1 MSGFHYLYP
10 DHLTSMRDGVIKF
23 DYMSFITGSI
33 PITRVCRHYN
43 FRQNA
48 LRDLLAGIGVGMST
62 IPQALGYATMLG
74 IPASYG
80 LYSNVFSSLI
90 FSLFTSSVYNSI
102 TISVS
107 GVLFG
112 LDALNSLGQFKIRKQ
127 KQEKAKASESCEFIF
142 YGGR

>member
-1 MSGFHYLYP
+1 MPVLPYP
-10 DHLTSMRDGVIKF
+10 DHVKSVRDAVVRF
-23 DYMSFITGSI
+23 DYMSAITGSV
-33 PITRVCRHYN
+33 PIISVCRHYN
-43 FRQNA
+43 FRRDA
-48 LRDLLAGIGVGMST
+48 LRDLLAGVGVGLST

-112 LDALNSLGQFKIRKQ
+112 LDAMNSLG
-127 KQEKAKASESCEFIF
+127 
-142 YGGR
+142 